1 MKSKKEIE
9 EYIEKLQSTIDEKQL
24 AIIDSLEGEYALD
37 VLFEF
42 AIIYESYFLEYY
54 DRNSGMLQLSTF
66 SLAHLLRKIFKR
78 QKKWS
83 RELDDVEQIHVR
95 IVMRLLQN
103 IEKSTEETIIWALLY
118 YESLRAELDNI
129 KDILYD
135 RSCKVTIT
143 PDGKLSVENINEAG
157 LRNELKTQ
165 LKYPFQTSYYNFSA
179 QVRVEEMINVGLFK
193 PQGGNE
199 MARNAS
205 EPIKAQEIATRA
217 FLDHYGI
224 EEEFIWRGEHYQAS
238 LLVRLLSSLIYS
250 FQSSYGQLFAQQG
263 KKLPFRQKIFDTI
276 IDFINKGVEEIPGP
290 LFLCAL
296 SSFYDRT
303 INNFS
308 EIEAEILRKHIDF
321 FRYKLGKNPD
331 ELQLAQTPLL
341 QIGNYLAIFVRPLML
356 QNAWFPLVQKLIGNP
371 GDKGESGRSMR
382 AANRL
387 GSLFKDRGFHTL
399 VEENILKKEGK
410 DVKTDID
417 IAAFKDNHL
426 FLLQLKMTR
435 PKLFGSEYKSHL
447 EDALKVAYRQNRKV
461 CNHLEANW
469 SMFKRKLGTTSEWKE
484 ITKHL
489 IVVSTSFEGDRRAIF
504 KESLKISQFE
514 LERYLLNDAY
524 LMLDEDKM
532 EIPDALKKPFYSK
545 KGLTGKRLWE
555 LIESDALWSFLNKKV
570 EIVDLQRHLPT
581 FDPADIEKV

>member
-205 EPIKAQEIATRA
+205 ELIKAQEIATRA

-250 FQSSYGQLFAQQG
+250 FQSSYGQLFAKQG
-263 KKLPFRQKIFDTI
+263 KELPFRQKVFYTI
-276 IDFINKGVEEIPGP
+276 IDFINKRVEDIPGP
-290 LFLCAL
+290 LFFVHCHHFTTERLITSPKSKREYCA
-296 SSFYDRT
+296 
-303 INNFS
+303 
-308 EIEAEILRKHIDF
+308 
-321 FRYKLGKNPD
+321 
-331 ELQLAQTPLL
+331 
-341 QIGNYLAIFVRPLML
+341 
-356 QNAWFPLVQKLIGNP
+356 
-371 GDKGESGRSMR
+371 
-382 AANRL
+382 
-387 GSLFKDRGFHTL
+387 
-399 VEENILKKEGK
+399 NIL
-410 DVKTDID
+410 I
-417 IAAFKDNHL
+417 
-426 FLLQLKMTR
+426 
-435 PKLFGSEYKSHL
+435 S
-447 EDALKVAYRQNRKV
+447 
-461 CNHLEANW
+461 
-469 SMFKRKLGTTSEWKE
+469 LG
-484 ITKHL
+484 I
-489 IVVSTSFEGDRRAIF
+489 
-504 KESLKISQFE
+504 
-514 LERYLLNDAY
+514 N
-524 LMLDEDKM
+524 
-532 EIPDALKKPFYSK
+532 
-545 KGLTGKRLWE
+545 
-555 LIESDALWSFLNKKV
+555 
-570 EIVDLQRHLPT
+570 
-581 FDPADIEKV
+581 